1 MKEYKRIYGAYG
13 ANTNIESMDMRC
25 PDATIIGVGKLH
37 GYRLEFKGVA
47 DIMPAAGHSMD
58 ILIWDITKDCEEALD
73 FFEGFP
79 RMYVKRQLHV
89 ELGGVKY
96 PTMFYVMNGVR
107 DLSLASDAY
116 YNCLH
121 EGYGANGMEMKE
133 LHQADARAIRT
144 GGKSSK
150 YRSAHWG

>member
-1 MKEYKRIYGAYG
+1 MDAKRIYGAYG
-13 ANTNIESMDMRC
+13 ANTNIGSMDMRC
-25 PDATIIGVGKLH
+25 PDAKIIGKGKLH

-47 DIMPAAGHSMD
+47 DIVPAPGHIMD
-58 ILIWDITKDCEEALD
+58 ILLWDITRDCEEALD
-73 FFEGFP
+73 YFEGFP

-89 ELGGVKY
+89 EFEGGKW
-96 PTMFYVMNGVR
+96 PTMFYIMNGAR
-107 DLSLASDAY
+107 DLNIASDGY

-121 EGYGANGMEMKE
+121 EGYTENGMHLPE